1 MCFMPGL
8 DRAAEV
14 EAAKALALQKAQ
26 TAGFRATTAKWR
38 SMEAIR

>member
-8 DRAAEV
+8 ARAEEV

-26 TAGFRATTAKWR
+26 TAGFRDTTAKWR
-38 SMEAIR
+38 SMESIK

>member
-8 DRAAEV
+8 ARAEEV
-14 EAAKALALQKAQ
+14 EAAKALALQRAE

-38 SMEAIR
+38 SMETIK